1 MSYLD
6 KYNRDNIH
14 ARAVIVG
21 LINLL
26 NQEVFI
32 INTHSNERQDIVEI
46 PFYYSNAGDERFL
59 QDYFMEWRDCVHP
72 KYLDGNFDPIP
83 RGVVQLTDVTL
94 NTGSF
99 TQRWIRGNFNRIV
112 NGKIETYNAYIN
124 SLPIDMNFD
133 VAVQV
138 DTMTEAFK
146 IQQAI
151 LEVFYRV
158 QIFNTTF
165 KGLMIPCQVGFPESY
180 PINKTFEFTYPTD
193 TKIEMTF
200 SLALETY
207 FPIFDEPNLGS
218 NKAINS
224 ANTKMDEWVNLN
236 GTASSSSTTGTAGT
250 GPGGAQGTDPNAKY
264 LGDPSEQESGENVT
278 PNIGTA
284 MGTSETTYYL
294 GESRRDRILVRR
306 GSETTTIEDNMS
318 AAGASVRRASNRMD
332 GVLIGDIVSSGDN
345 SKTTITLT
353 SPKLNE
359 EYFSNSEM
367 EVTWE
372 YSGFIHKVN
381 LLYSLDYGEN
391 WVEFE
396 RLYPAAQGSYKWEL
410 PNFTELIDVLV
421 VSSDGKG
428 SGAQIFALVDINGEI
443 YDTIVINPGNNY
455 SQLVNLEI
463 ESDTGSGVELI
474 PSVVDGKIVDAVIRN
489 PGTGYRVTKQVE
501 MSIKVVAAGIDVE
514 DYLKDDN
521 GNIGVILVK

>member
-6 KYNRDNIH
+6 KYNRDDIH

-59 QDYFMEWRDCVHP
+59 QDYFIEWRDCVHP

-124 SLPIDMNFD
+124 SLPMDMNFD

-218 NKAINS
+218 NKAI
-224 ANTKMDEWVNLN
+224 
-236 GTASSSSTTGTAGT
+236 
-250 GPGGAQGTDPNAKY
+250 
-264 LGDPSEQESGENVT
+264 GDPSEQESGENVT

-332 GVLIGDIVSSGDN
+332 EVLIGDIVSSGDN

-396 RLYPAAQGSYKWEL
+396 RLYPAAQGSYKWKL
-410 PNFTELIDVLV
+410 PNFTEMIDVLV

>member
-200 SLALETY
+200 SLTLETY
-207 FPIFDEPNLGS
+207 FPVFDEPNLGS

-224 ANTKMDEWVNLN
+224 ANTKMDE
-236 GTASSSSTTGTAGT
+236 
-250 GPGGAQGTDPNAKY
+250 
-264 LGDPSEQESGENVT
+264 SEQESGEDVT

-284 MGTSETTYYL
+284 MGNSETTYYL
-294 GESRRDRILVRR
+294 GESRRDRITVRR
-306 GSETTTIEDNMS
+306 GSEATTIEDNMS

-332 GVLIGDIVSSGDN
+332 AVLIGDNVPSGVN
-345 SKTTITLT
+345 SETTITLT

>member
-138 DTMTEAFK
+138 DTMTDAFK

-180 PINKTFEFTYPTD
+180 PINKTFEFNYPTD

-224 ANTKMDEWVNLN
+224 ANTK
-236 GTASSSSTTGTAGT
+236 
-250 GPGGAQGTDPNAKY
+250 
-264 LGDPSEQESGENVT
+264 
-278 PNIGTA
+278 
-284 MGTSETTYYL
+284 
-294 GESRRDRILVRR
+294 
-306 GSETTTIEDNMS
+306 
-318 AAGASVRRASNRMD
+318 GASVRRASNRMD
-332 GVLIGDIVSSGDN
+332 RVLIGDIVSSGDN